1 MDRRPDQNPEEVF
14 PTVSAPSPGG
24 VLADLDS
31 QPLMADE
38 PTSAAEAGVPL
49 VWNKGDVVLG
59 LYEVKDIHSGGMGTV
74 YRVRHR
80 TWDMDMAVKSPHA
93 ECFRTARH
101 KRHFIHEC
109 NTWLRLGLHPN
120 IVSCYYV
127 RMLGGVPRVFT
138 EYVEGGSL
146 AEGIRT
152 HRLYEGG
159 PEAALHRILDFAIQC
174 AWGLAYAHQRGIVHQ
189 DVKPAN
195 VMLTGE
201 GVAKLTDYGI
211 ARGRIHAEGED
222 DTRPPLSVLVS
233 FGGMTPA
240 FCSPEQRAGHDL
252 GPSTDVWSWGLSVL
266 EMFAGGPFWIY
277 ESTMRDGTRAA
288 EALAFLEQTKTVE
301 AIFPRL
307 PELVAGLLKQCF
319 QPEPAA
325 RPADMAAVARQ
336 LAGMYERILG
346 HPYPRQPPQSVGDLA
361 DNFNNR
367 AVSCLD
373 LGRHAEAE
381 RLWGRALEAEAC
393 HPESTYNLGLLR
405 WRSGAMTDKTLV
417 HQLKQT
423 EGHASADWLPVYLR
437 ALVHLECGDSTTAE
451 QLLVN
456 LQHANPG
463 NERILTALA
472 TAREHASH
480 ARRVRWVLKGH
491 VEAVRAVALD
501 EHGRYAVSVGDDG
514 TVRAWETETGR
525 CLCRLSG
532 PDRLLAVAVTEDGQ
546 YALVGGA
553 SELKLYY
560 MPAGTVARILLS
572 GLPAPVSALAM
583 TRDGR
588 LAVSVLGANG
598 AAQASMVLWD
608 PAAGRRL
615 GDLEASGPP
624 PSAVGLSRSGALVVS
639 GHVDGTLRLWE
650 APSGSPRHCT
660 WPPVN
665 HRGLNSHMG
674 GRVTSVCFSHDPQR
688 VLAGCEDGTIGLW
701 DVPSGRWVRTMSGHV
716 GAVLSVALTADGE
729 WAISGGSDRTVRLW
743 HVPAGR
749 CLCTLEGHTGPV
761 YGVALDPEG
770 RLAVTGGHDG
780 AVRVWE
786 MSCQAV
792 PPRAA
797 AIVCRGVS
805 SKTISVVHEVH
816 RNVVDKARQALA
828 RGEYALAAQLIR
840 GSRNLPGCRRAPDLM
855 NLWRELYARLPKK
868 SLHGTWEERNLKAHD
883 SRVRWL
889 WLGDDARG
897 CLSVAEGGTVRWWDL
912 ESGVSESRRNVE
924 TRSPISVA
932 RAGVDGKTLFCGTE
946 SGSVIGWNVE
956 AGAAAYVLS
965 EHKTAVM
972 AMALS
977 RVAGQLLTG
986 DADGTVRLSDSATG
1000 HCVRVFP
1007 WHRCP
1012 VQAVG
1017 FSPDGQHVV
1026 TATQGGTI
1034 GLWETA
1040 MARCVRVLDWR
1051 PNEVTAIAWS
1061 PDGRFILVGS
1071 ADGLLA
1077 CWSVPAR
1084 KVPGS
1089 KFQVPSERLEAS
1101 SGRPS
1106 VLNLEPGTWNLE
1118 LSWQRQAHTGAV
1130 RGVAF
1135 MGDGSFALSAGDDAS
1150 VCFWQVCHKQ
1160 YLTPGESP
1168 GAKYCVGA
1176 IEGHGAAVTA
1186 VTVSADG
1193 AVCVPGFEDGMVY
1206 AHALDWELES

>member
-1 MDRRPDQNPEEVF
+1 MDHRPDETPEEVF
-14 PTVSAPSPGG
+14 PTVSAPRSGG
-24 VLADLDS
+24 VSADLES
-31 QPLMADE
+31 RPLIAEE

-93 ECFRTARH
+93 ECFRTERH

-109 NTWLRLGLHPN
+109 DTWLRLGLHPN

-146 AEGIRT
+146 AEGILTR
-152 HRLYEGG
+152 RLYEGG
-159 PEAALHRILDFAIQC
+159 PETALHRILDIAIQC
-174 AWGLAYAHQRGIVHQ
+174 AWGLAYAHQQGIVHQ
-189 DVKPAN
+189 DVKPGN

-201 GVAKLTDYGI
+201 GIAKLTDYGI
-211 ARGRIHAEGED
+211 ARGRIHAEGEED
-222 DTRPPLSVLVS
+222 APTPLSVLVS
-233 FGGMTPA
+233 CGGLTPA

-252 GPSTDVWSWGLSVL
+252 GPPTDVWSWGLSVL

-277 ESTMRDGTRAA
+277 ESNLRDGTRAA
-288 EALAFLEQTKTVE
+288 EALAFFEQAKAAE

-307 PELVAGLLKQCF
+307 PAPVADLLKRCF

-336 LAGMYERILG
+336 LAGMYEQILG

-361 DNFNNR
+361 DSLNNR

-373 LGRHAEAE
+373 LGRHPEAE
-381 RLWGRALEAEAC
+381 RLWGLALKAEAS

-405 WRSGAMTDKTLV
+405 WRAGAMTDKTLV

-423 EGHASADWLPVYLR
+423 EGHASADWLPLYLR
-437 ALVHLECGDSTTAE
+437 ALVHLECGDSTVAE

-456 LQHANPG
+456 LQHAHPG

-472 TAREHASH
+472 SAREHASH

-501 EHGRYAVSVGDDG
+501 EHSRYAVSVGDDG
-514 TVRAWETETGR
+514 DIRAWETETGR

-532 PDRLLAVAVTEDGQ
+532 RDRLRAVAVTEDGQ

-560 MPAGTVARILLS
+560 MPAGTVARTLLS

-588 LAVSVLGANG
+588 LAVSVLDAHG
-598 AAQASMVLWD
+598 AAPASLALWD

-624 PSAVGLSRSGALVVS
+624 PSAVGLSRGGALVVS
-639 GHVDGTLRLWE
+639 GHVDGTLRLWDTQR
-650 APSGSPRHCT
+650 GSLR
-660 WPPVN
+660 
-665 HRGLNSHMG
+665 RQLESRLG
-674 GRVTSVCFSHDPQR
+674 GRVTSVCFSHDQQR
-688 VLAGCEDGTIGLW
+688 VLAGGDDGTIGLW
-701 DVPSGRWVRTMSGHV
+701 DIPSGRCVRTMSGHV

-729 WAISGGSDRTVRLW
+729 WAISGGPDRTVRLW

-761 YGVALDPEG
+761 YGVALDPAG

-792 PPRAA
+792 PPRAV
-797 AIVCRGVS
+797 AIVCRGVPS
-805 SKTISVVHEVH
+805 QTLSVVHMMH
-816 RNVVDKARQALA
+816 QNVVDKVRQALA
-828 RGEYALAAQLIR
+828 RGENALAAQLIR
-840 GSRNLPGCRRAPDLM
+840 GARDLPGCRRAPDLM
-855 NLWRELYARLPKK
+855 NLWRELYTRLPKK
-868 SLHGTWEERNLKAHD
+868 SLHGTWEERHLKAHD
-883 SRVRWL
+883 SRARWL
-889 WLGDDARG
+889 WLGDDART

-912 ESGVSESRRNVE
+912 VSGVSEARRNVD
-924 TRSPISVA
+924 TGSPISVA
-932 RAGVDGKTLFCGTE
+932 RAGVDGKTLFCGTQ

-956 AGAAAYVLS
+956 AGAAAYVLR
-965 EHKTAVM
+965 EHTTAVM
-972 AMALS
+972 AMAVFALPPVNH
-977 RVAGQLLTG
+977 RGLDTMAAGRLLTG
-986 DADGTVRLSDSATG
+986 DAEGTVRLSDSATG

-1040 MARCVRVLDWR
+1040 MARCIRVLDWR

-1077 CWSVPAR
+1077 CWAVPAE
-1084 KVPGS
+1084 VYLAPGES
-1089 KFQVPSERLEAS
+1089 
-1101 SGRPS
+1101 
-1106 VLNLEPGTWNLE
+1106 PGVKWE
-1118 LSWQRQAHTGAV
+1118 RQAHTGAV
-1130 RGVAF
+1130 EAVAF

-1150 VCFWQVCHKQ
+1150 VCFWHV
-1160 YLTPGESP
+1160 GRNRS
-1168 GAKYCVGA
+1168 VGA

-1186 VTVSADG
+1186 VTVSPDG